1 MLRFFKVAVQTIAAP
16 VLSALLYLVIFG
28 HVLEGRLQVYDNVR
42 YTAFLVPGLVMM
54 SALQNAFANSS
65 SSLIQSK
72 MTGNI
77 VFILLPPISYGEF
90 FAAYVAAAT
99 VRGLVVAA
107 GVLAVTASFI
117 DLRLAAPVWALAF
130 ALAGCALLGTLGL
143 IAGIVSD
150 KIDQLAAFQ
159 NFVVV
164 PLTFLSGVFYSIHSL
179 PPFWQRVSHA
189 NPFFYMVDGFRYGF
203 FGVSDFSP
211 GASFAMVAAALVALG
226 AVALA
231 LLRSGYKLRT

>member
-1 MLRFFKVAVQTIAAP
+1 
-16 VLSALLYLVIFG
+16 
-28 HVLEGRLQVYDNVR
+28 
-42 YTAFLVPGLVMM
+42 
-54 SALQNAFANSS
+54 
-65 SSLIQSK
+65 

-77 VFILLPPISYGEF
+77 VFILLPPISYAEF

-99 VRGLVVAA
+99 VRGLVVGA
-107 GVLAVTASFI
+107 GVLAVTGAFTE
-117 DLRLAAPVWALAF
+117 LRLAAPAWALAF

-179 PPFWQRVSHA
+179 PPFWQRLSQA

-203 FGVSDFSP
+203 FGVSDFPP
-211 GASFAMVAAALVALG
+211 GASFGMVAAALVALS

-231 LLRSGYKLRT
+231 MLRAGYKLRT